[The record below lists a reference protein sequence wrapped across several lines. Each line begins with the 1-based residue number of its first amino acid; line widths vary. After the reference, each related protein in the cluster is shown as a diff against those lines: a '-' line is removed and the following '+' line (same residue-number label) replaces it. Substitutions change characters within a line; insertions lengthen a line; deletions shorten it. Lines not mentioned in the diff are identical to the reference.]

1 MAELLDSNLYVDGR
15 ILNFKNGDR
24 LLVRSRIDH
33 TPSRKDRIHALK
45 DNEDLTEIAW
55 RYYRGKVE
63 NPERYWWVI
72 ADANDITNPL
82 DLGDRERLL
91 IPDIFEIVTDTAL

>member
-15 ILNFKNGDR
+15 ILNFRSGDR
-24 LLVRSRIDH
+24 ILIRRKIDH
-33 TPSRKDRIHALK
+33 SPSRKDRIHALK
-45 DNEDLTEIAW
+45 RNEDLTEIAW

-63 NPERYWWVI
+63 NPERYWWII

-91 IPDIFEIVTDTAL
+91 IPDVLEVVTDTAL